1 MGYRLQ
7 GHSLTSNINE
17 QLLSTAVTRGT
28 IQLLPSGQLVVLMA
42 DHQTTGGYPKV
53 AHVISSDLPMLA
65 QGRPNENVRFKLV
78 ELEEAENAYIEQL
91 QYLETVEETIKQKL
105 KQILEK

>member
-7 GHSLTSNINE
+7 GDSLHSEVNQ

-53 AHVISSDLPMLA
+53 AHVISADIPMLA
-65 QGRPNENVRFKLV
+65 QMRPNDTVRFRIVDLM
-78 ELEEAENAYIEQL
+78 EAEDAYIHQQQYLQDLEKTIQL
-91 QYLETVEETIKQKL
+91 QL
-105 KQILEK
+105 KQIMEV